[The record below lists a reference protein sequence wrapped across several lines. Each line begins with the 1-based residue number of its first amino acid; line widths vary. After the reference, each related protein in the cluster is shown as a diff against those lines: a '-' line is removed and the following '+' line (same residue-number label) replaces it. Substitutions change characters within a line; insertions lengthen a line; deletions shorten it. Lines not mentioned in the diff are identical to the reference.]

1 MGYVHDTAMSLFIPP
16 HSILASAGTWTLAVG
31 TIAWSYNRT
40 AADAAFTVY
49 VPIPV
54 FSNSVAFKGSKL
66 VSVELMWAVS
76 TAAMDAVA
84 EALIYLDTLAA
95 TGTLN
100 TAAAVTTTIDT
111 GHDTG
116 AERLTLDEHR
126 CKATITTPL
135 WIDNDQAYHAEMV
148 CDAAA
153 TSVFKWFGAI
163 ANFTFRV

>member
-1 MGYVHDTAMSLFIPP
+1 MGYVHDTAMAQFIPP
-16 HSILASAGTWTLAVG
+16 NVLIASAGTWTFAVG
-31 TIAWSYNRT
+31 TNVWSYNRT
-40 AADAAFTVY
+40 AADASFTVS
-49 VPIPV
+49 VPIPIP
-54 FSNSVAFKGSKL
+54 SNSVAFKGCKL
-66 VSVELMWAVS
+66 ASVELMWSVG

-111 GHDTG
+111 GHDTA

-163 ANFTFRV
+163 ANYTLRV

>member
-1 MGYVHDTAMSLFIPP
+1 MSQWIPP
-16 HSILASAGTWTLAVG
+16 NLLIASSGTWALTVASNVW
-31 TIAWSYNRT
+31 TKNRT
-40 AADAAFTVY
+40 AADAAFTLY
-49 VPIPV
+49 IPIPIL
-54 FSNSVAFKGSKL
+54 SNSVAFKGCKL
-66 VSVELMWAVS
+66 LSVELMWSV
-76 TAAMDAVA
+76 TVAAMDSVA
-84 EALIYLDTLAA
+84 EPLVYLNTLAA

-100 TAAAVTTTIDT
+100 TAAAVTTTVDT

-126 CKATITTPL
+126 AKVTITTPL

-163 ANFTFRV
+163 ANYTLRL